1 MFFIPNNKNTK
12 NKSMSPAGCDHT
24 TPFIMVTGCEWADS
38 LSANHR
44 RIVCL
49 YSLPTPHPPQ
59 KARVQLLRITFD
71 VTQNS

>member
-12 NKSMSPAGCDHT
+12 NKSVSPAGCDHT
-24 TPFIMVTGCEWADS
+24 TPFIMVIECQWAES
-38 LSANHR
+38 LSANHT

-49 YSLPTPHPPQ
+49 YSFPSSLKT
-59 KARVQLLRITFD
+59 RVQLLRITFD